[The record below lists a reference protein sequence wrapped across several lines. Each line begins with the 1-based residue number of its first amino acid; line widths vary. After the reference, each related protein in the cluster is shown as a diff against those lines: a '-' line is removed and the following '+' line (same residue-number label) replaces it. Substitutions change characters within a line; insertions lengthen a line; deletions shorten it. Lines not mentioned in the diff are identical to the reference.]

1 MSSAALVAFLGLVPQ
16 VIFNFRYICLLPEVV
31 FTFLIS
37 FFINSHQAVTGVSP
51 AILPLAMSFASVNS
65 ALTYRDGGKQ
75 TSLDYDQLVN
85 ILYEGQKTT
94 FLAHF

>member
-1 MSSAALVAFLGLVPQ
+1 MFSF
-16 VIFNFRYICLLPEVV
+16 FNF
-31 FTFLIS
+31 
-37 FFINSHQAVTGVSP
+37 FFINCHQAVTGVSP
-51 AILPLAMSFASVNS
+51 AIVPLAMSFASVNS

-94 FLAHF
+94 FLALF

>member
-1 MSSAALVAFLGLVPQ
+1 MF
-16 VIFNFRYICLLPEVV
+16 FNF
-31 FTFLIS
+31 
-37 FFINSHQAVTGVSP
+37 FFIISHQAVTGVSP
-51 AILPLAMSFASVNS
+51 TIVPLAMSFASVNS

-94 FLAHF
+94 FLALFGSHSVQRGSRRRRGDFLRVGYY